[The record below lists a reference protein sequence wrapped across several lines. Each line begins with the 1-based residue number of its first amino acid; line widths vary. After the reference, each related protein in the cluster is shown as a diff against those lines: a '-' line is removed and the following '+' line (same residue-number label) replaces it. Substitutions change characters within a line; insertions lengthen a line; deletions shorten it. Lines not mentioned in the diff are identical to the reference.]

1 MIGCMGPLL
10 LKKIYSS
17 YKDLE
22 LDYISFLHTFLSI
35 LNISR
40 NDKSFD
46 KKIFQF
52 FFPLIEITSTCIL
65 CFCLIRNFIFRD

>member
-1 MIGCMGPLL
+1 MEFISQGSKSTMIGCMGPLL

-52 FFPLIEITSTCIL
+52 FFLWL
-65 CFCLIRNFIFRD
+65 K